1 MLYRSL
7 AELVY
12 PPCPSAPLV
21 GDKIDGEL
29 DHFIQELLK
38 EDEVMVKGLKETL
51 CAERMDELEMDAE
64 SKLSVDPFGSSEP
77 RGQTLLKM
85 LVHEA
90 EPRGCR
96 APHGL
101 PIIASSLADRSKGE
115 SDYDDFMST
124 LFEPSIEEPLS
135 VPAAPYMNLLLD
147 EDLDGSDYGGRFW
160 FLNLDHWLFGPGR

>member
-1 MLYRSL
+1 MLSRSL

-38 EDEVMVKGLKETL
+38 EDDVMAKGLKETL
-51 CAERMDELEMDAE
+51 CAERMDELEMGPDAE
-64 SKLSVDPFGSSEP
+64 SKLSVDPFGSS
-77 RGQTLLKM
+77 GQTLLKM

-96 APHGL
+96 VPHGL
-101 PIIASSLADRSKGE
+101 PILASSLADGSKGE
-115 SDYDDFMST
+115 SDYDDLMST

-147 EDLDGSDYGGRFW
+147 EDLDGSDYGGRS
-160 FLNLDHWLFGPGR
+160 